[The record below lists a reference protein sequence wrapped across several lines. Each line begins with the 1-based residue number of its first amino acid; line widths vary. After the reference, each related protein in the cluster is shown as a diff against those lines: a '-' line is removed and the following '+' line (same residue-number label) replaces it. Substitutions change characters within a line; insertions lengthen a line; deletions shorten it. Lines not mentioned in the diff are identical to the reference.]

1 MAANN
6 AAMLRELAIQAAV
19 SHSRQADTASMLRE
33 LAIRAAVS
41 QSVPRDSGG
50 GQLGTSFISSGFSS
64 KAAWLAAKQR
74 AEASPQPD
82 SPPEHEVAS
91 SIPARE
97 PQSTPHW
104 SEVFLNVAEAGACH
118 NAGQSVA
125 RGHSVLVV
133 SNIASVAECAALLAG
148 AQDFQDIPEI
158 DGPKQLDTCR
168 IPVAGLGP
176 DSQYLCNEV
185 LLRAL
190 DLVDGEHSAL
200 SSAVFGEPLAA
211 TLRSQ
216 ATRCVDSRGL
226 EFNKNEP
233 AINICLC
240 PRSTSSN
247 PGRRTYLRPIC
258 DLA

>member
-1 MAANN
+1 MANNAAMLRELAIQASVSRSRQADN

-19 SHSRQADTASMLRE
+19 SRSGQSRGTGS
-33 LAIRAAVS
+33 
-41 QSVPRDSGG
+41 
-50 GQLGTSFISSGFSS
+50 GQLGTSFIDSNFSS

-82 SPPEHEVAS
+82 APLETEVAS
-91 SIPARE
+91 SIPPRE

-104 SEVFLNVAEAGACH
+104 SEVFLNVAEAGACQ
-118 NAGQSVA
+118 NAGASVA
-125 RGHSVLVV
+125 GGHSVLVV
-133 SNIASVAECAALLAG
+133 FNIASVDECAALLAG
-148 AQDFQDIPEI
+148 VRDFHEIPEI
-158 DGPKQLDTCR
+158 DASKRLDTSR
-168 IPVAGLGP
+168 IPIAGLGP

-226 EFNKNEP
+226 EFNQNEP
-233 AINICLC
+233 AINICAHAALHQTPAV
-240 PRSTSSN
+240 PR
-247 PGRRTYLRPIC
+247 PPRLC
-258 DLA
+258 DLP